1 MTNQYVIST
10 ADSLL
15 DDLREMV
22 DITGIYGPQSV
33 DLMIYYVRELTGL
46 KWAGPTQ
53 HARDLMIA
61 PGLRIWFDAVEPDK
75 LEYGDIVVLHGF
87 DTSDFGTTGVMYG
100 DSPELVYV
108 FTQTPMKPSVQTFR
122 RESVV
127 GGLRY
132 KYAGPVSPVN
142 RLAEPYELDEAVPMS
157 CSIHSDCIAG
167 TPREERKLNIWTP
180 ASDEPSPLRDAL
192 LKDTPAEKRATLGD
206 FMVKDDEGLTDGE
219 ECVKALNDWLER
231 RGLAR
236 GDLWRFTPNTVE
248 VKSVDYNLDEIAHVG
263 DVILWDSD
271 AVSQYGHV
279 AIVQNAPAPWWRRV
293 TNWLGITRPE
303 LITVRQEMPK
313 NG

>member
-1 MTNQYVIST
+1 MTNQHVINT

-100 DSPELVYV
+100 DSHSPELVYV

-122 RESVV
+122 RESVI

-132 KYAGPVSPVN
+132 KYAGTVDPVN

-180 ASDEPSPLRDAL
+180 ASDEPSPLREAL

-206 FMVKDDEGLTDGE
+206 FMVKDEEGLTDGE
-219 ECVKALNDWLER
+219 ECVKLLNEWLER
-231 RGLAR
+231 RGLTRSDAV
-236 GDLWRFTPNTVE
+236 RFIAQPRESEQTPGEWSNAE
-248 VKSVDYNLDEIAHVG
+248 PG
-263 DVILWDSD
+263 DVIMWDSD
-271 AVSQYGHV
+271 AVSQYGHI
-279 AIVQNAPAPWWRRV
+279 AIVQNAPAPWWRRL
-293 TNWLGITRPE
+293 TNWLG
-303 LITVRQEMPK
+303 LTVAETVTIRQELR
-313 NG
+313 

>member
-10 ADSLL
+10 ADSLQ
-15 DDLREMV
+15 DDLTKPV
-22 DITGIYGPQSV
+22 DITGQYGPQSV

-46 KWAGPTQ
+46 QWAGPAQ

-61 PGLRIWFDAVEPDK
+61 PGLRIWFDAVEPDA

-108 FTQTPMKPSVQTFR
+108 FTQTPMNPSVQTFR
-122 RESVV
+122 RESIV

-132 KYAGPVSPVN
+132 KYSGPVSPVN

-157 CSIHSDCIAG
+157 CTIHSDCVAG
-167 TPREERKLNIWTP
+167 IVRDAGEYPIYGSRKLDIWTP
-180 ASDEPSPLRDAL
+180 ASGEPSPLRDAL

-206 FMVKDDEGLTDGE
+206 FMVKDNEELTDGE
-219 ECVKALNDWLER
+219 ECVKAMDDWLER

-236 GDLWRFTPNTVE
+236 GDAVRFTAQP
-248 VKSVDYNLDEIAHVG
+248 G
-263 DVILWDSD
+263 DVIMWDSD
-271 AVSQYGHV
+271 ALNAYGHI
-279 AIVQNAPAPWWRRV
+279 AIVQNAPAPWWRRL
-293 TNWLGITRPE
+293 TNWLG
-303 LITVRQEMPK
+303 LTVAETVTIRQEIR
-313 NG
+313 